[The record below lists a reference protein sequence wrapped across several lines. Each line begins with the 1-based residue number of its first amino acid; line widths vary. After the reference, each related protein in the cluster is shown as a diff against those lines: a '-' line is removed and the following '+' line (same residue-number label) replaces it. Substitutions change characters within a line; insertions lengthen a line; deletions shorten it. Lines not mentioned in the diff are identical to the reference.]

1 MTTAQKLQPIEVDQ
15 DILNDPHQHALRKER
30 EIPLSKMQQKFVQL
44 YVYQDLTN
52 TECAHRA
59 GYSHPTEVATQL
71 LRHPKFAHVQE
82 KIRQLQEGEQKK
94 YEITFERVARDL
106 QEIRDRAVEDGK
118 YSAAVQAELG
128 RAKLAGLMVEK
139 KEIKHGRIDQMDR
152 EEVEA
157 RLMKLI
163 ESNNLAPELAH
174 QISPGENP
182 GQPGEEILDEDLL
195 DEDIIEVE
203 SDPELEEISLGETP

>member
-1 MTTAQKLQPIEVDQ
+1 MTTAQKLQPIEVDE

-163 ESNNLAPELAH
+163 ESNNLAPELAQPELAN

-182 GQPGEEILDEDLL
+182 GEIDEEILDED
-195 DEDIIEVE
+195 IIEAE
-203 SDPELEEISLGETP
+203 YDPELEEISPGETP

>member
-1 MTTAQKLQPIEVDQ
+1 MTSMTSAQQLQPIEVDE
-15 DILNDPHQHALRKER
+15 DILNDPHEHALKKER
-30 EIPLSKMQQKFVQL
+30 EVPLSKMQQKFVQM

-71 LRHPKFAHVQE
+71 LRHPKFAHVQA

-106 QEIRDRAVEDGK
+106 QEIRDRAVEEGK

-139 KEIKHGRIDQMDR
+139 KEIKHGRIEQMDR
-152 EEVEA
+152 DEVEA

-163 ESNNLAPELAH
+163 ESNNLAPELAS
-174 QISPGENP
+174 QLAP
-182 GQPGEEILDEDLL
+182 EEIPG
-195 DEDIIEVE
+195 DIIEGE
-203 SDPELEEISLGETP
+203 IEIDPESEEISPDETP